1 MKIDH
6 PLDRAARIVGT
17 QAELARR
24 IGASKGALNQWK
36 DDGRRIPAEYCPA
49 IERETRAAGTAVTC
63 EELRADIDWSV
74 LRKRVR
80 PKARAPEESA
90 ESVTGSIEG

>member
-1 MKIDH
+1 MNTEK

-24 IGASKGALNQWK
+24 IGVSKGALNQWK

-49 IERETRAAGTAVTC
+49 IERETRAAGEAVTC
-63 EELRADIDWSV
+63 EEMRPDVAWDV
-74 LRKRVR
+74 LRMQAA
-80 PKARAPEESA
+80 PDERAESA
-90 ESVTGSIEG
+90 TADAQE